1 MNLPCPTHLIRRLDW
16 RLLAVCAF
24 PLVVLAAVVSCP
36 AKAHAQAV
44 IETQAVVFARI
55 KAAVEQNTHGK
66 VSIGAVVPTAVPGVY
81 EIASGNEVMY
91 VDATGRYALDGRMVD
106 MLEQRDLTAAR
117 LEQLNRIDFQK
128 LPLDLAIK
136 TVHGNGKRMMAVFE
150 DPACPVCRAL
160 SKFVDQIPDV
170 TVYRFMY
177 PVIDPS
183 SIPRA
188 QAAWCAKD
196 RKAAWASLMKGG
208 PAPSAAPCDTTGLRR
223 IVALGEQ
230 LQINGTPT
238 VFLGDGRRLVG
249 ATPPDQFM
257 DALDQSTK

>member
-1 MNLPCPTHLIRRLDW
+1 MKLPSPTHLLQSLVWRSLDPCV
-16 RLLAVCAF
+16 LT
-24 PLVVLAAVVSCP
+24 LVVLAVIVSGPSKAHSQAVVETP
-36 AKAHAQAV
+36 AA
-44 IETQAVVFARI
+44 VFARI

-66 VSIGAVVPTAVPGVY
+66 VSVGAIVPTAIPGVY
-81 EIASGNEVMY
+81 EVTVGNEVMY

-196 RKAAWASLMKGG
+196 RKAAWAGLMKGG

-257 DALDQSTK
+257 AALDESAR